1 MQSVPAADTMEA
13 LSEQCTPAMDMDGAA
28 LEGSLPGDAEALV
41 IRNSEGNVQIDITRQ
56 VNWK

>member
-28 LEGSLPGDAEALV
+28 LEGSLPGDAEALAV
-41 IRNSEGNVQIDITRQ
+41 SAVADSEAVELPEVFD
-56 VNWK
+56 

>member
-28 LEGSLPGDAEALV
+28 LEGSLPGDVAALAVSVVADSEAVELPEV
-41 IRNSEGNVQIDITRQ
+41 FD
-56 VNWK
+56 